1 MSVIKIK
8 ETREFGKFALLF
20 SNFHLILLL
29 ARVVMGKGG
38 AETEILRQQGHKML
52 ALNSC

>member
-38 AETEILRQQGHKML
+38 RRDRNTQTTG
-52 ALNSC
+52 S